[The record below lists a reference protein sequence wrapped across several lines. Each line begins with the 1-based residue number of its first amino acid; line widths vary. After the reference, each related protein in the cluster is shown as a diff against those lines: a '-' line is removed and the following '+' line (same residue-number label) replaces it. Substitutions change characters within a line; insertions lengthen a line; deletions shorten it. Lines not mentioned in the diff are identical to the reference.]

1 MNEVVTAAVAQK
13 RRVSFLLGF
22 GIFFFPIVF
31 GWFVFRKGHST
42 LARIVVLPW
51 LILGVLGFVVTGTAI
66 KQAFDQVNDSHA
78 ITAQSAQ
85 VSSKSPKAYTSS
97 QVSQDYEANTV
108 AADMLYKD
116 KQVLVSGKITNINT
130 DMFGDPYVVL
140 VGTNQFVSPQ
150 FKFDKS
156 QKEQI
161 ANLKKGGGLTVLCTG
176 TGDVA
181 KTPTFK
187 DCSITN

>member
-13 RRVSFLLGF
+13 RRVSLVLGL

-51 LILGVLGFVVTGTAI
+51 LIFGVLGFVVTGTAI

-97 QVSQDYEANTV
+97 QVSQDYEANAV

-116 KQVLVSGKITNINT
+116 KQVLVSGKITDINT

-156 QKEQI
+156 QKEEI
-161 ANLKKGGGLTVLCTG
+161 ANLKKGGDLTVLCTG

-187 DCSITN
+187 DCSITK